1 MTTFPPC
8 FYGFRSFFN
17 QFFLIMLN
25 TSYTEQKL
33 HARTMKRSGV
43 GPRRSS
49 SFILP
54 RATPTLLNYVFRR
67 QSLKPTIIKQKKNV
81 IREKKDFRS
90 VERPFAHRHS
100 LCNTPKHPINTE
112 KTKSVLT
119 TPLLKGMFV
128 QKKNALKS
136 IF

>member
-1 MTTFPPC
+1 M
-8 FYGFRSFFN
+8 
-17 QFFLIMLN
+17 FL
-25 TSYTEQKL
+25 
-33 HARTMKRSGV
+33 
-43 GPRRSS
+43 
-49 SFILP
+49 
-54 RATPTLLNYVFRR
+54 RR

-90 VERPFAHRHS
+90 VERPFTHRHS

-128 QKKNALKS
+128 QKKCPKISQFRASKRLKIRS
-136 IF
+136 RLKAEIQATQIKENNHHHQQKSNVDQIDLEKYQ

>member
-1 MTTFPPC
+1 M
-8 FYGFRSFFN
+8 
-17 QFFLIMLN
+17 FL
-25 TSYTEQKL
+25 
-33 HARTMKRSGV
+33 
-43 GPRRSS
+43 
-49 SFILP
+49 
-54 RATPTLLNYVFRR
+54 RR

-128 QKKNALKS
+128 QKKCPKISQFRALKRLKIRS
-136 IF
+136 RLKAEIQAAQIKEKNQHHQHKWNVDQIDLKKYRSQYL

>member
-1 MTTFPPC
+1 MF
-8 FYGFRSFFN
+8 
-17 QFFLIMLN
+17 
-25 TSYTEQKL
+25 
-33 HARTMKRSGV
+33 
-43 GPRRSS
+43 
-49 SFILP
+49 
-54 RATPTLLNYVFRR
+54 FRR

-128 QKKNALKS
+128 QKKCPKISQFRALKGIKIRS
-136 IF
+136 RLKAEIQATQIKEKNHHDQQKWNVYQIDLKKYQ

>member
-1 MTTFPPC
+1 M
-8 FYGFRSFFN
+8 
-17 QFFLIMLN
+17 FL
-25 TSYTEQKL
+25 
-33 HARTMKRSGV
+33 
-43 GPRRSS
+43 
-49 SFILP
+49 
-54 RATPTLLNYVFRR
+54 RR

-128 QKKNALKS
+128 QKKCPKISQFRALKRLKIRTRLKAEIQPS
-136 IF
+136 ETKENNHHHQQKWNAYQIDLKKYQ